1 MISVSLSEVRA
12 VITAEPKIARAL
24 TVILIANKLIGRLAQ
39 EFFRNVIAVHSD
51 FYVAKGAVYQSSM
64 LLYGRQCKVLDHERD
79 ENRTNDR
86 KKTTDEVRI
95 PIHEKIHLF

>member
-12 VITAEPKIARAL
+12 FITAEPKIARAL
-24 TVILIANKLIGRLAQ
+24 TVILIANKLCGRLTQ
-39 EFFRNVIAVHSD
+39 KLSCNVIAVHSD

-64 LLYGRQCKVLDHERD
+64 LLYGRQCKVLDHDRD

-86 KKTTDEVRI
+86 KTTTYEVKI
-95 PIHEKIHLF
+95 SIHEKVHLF